1 MITLSLKNLEKEE
14 HIQEGIIF
22 RITTKTIM
30 MVSLLGQQQL
40 LKISQTKISLFLY
53 DLVFYLK
60 LFKKTLDHNYN
71 SIVALCQLTS

>member
-22 RITTKTIM
+22 RITIKTIM
-30 MVSLLGQQQL
+30 MVSLLDQQQL
-40 LKISQTKISLFLY
+40 LKISQTIKISLVLY

-60 LFKKTLDHNYN
+60 LF
-71 SIVALCQLTS
+71 